1 MRFQHHNTTAND
13 SSDTSARP
21 QQRQQTN
28 RSGSSSAPTRSSSR
42 RSAAAAAAAAALNN
56 LLLERA
62 DSVRPASYLAAAGV
76 GHIAIVDADTTC
88 NEKSLMERRRLEL
101 QSVNRPNG

>member
-1 MRFQHHNTTAND
+1 
-13 SSDTSARP
+13 
-21 QQRQQTN
+21 
-28 RSGSSSAPTRSSSR
+28 
-42 RSAAAAAAAAALNN
+42 

-76 GHIAIVDADTTC
+76 GHIAIVDADTVDDPTC

>member
-1 MRFQHHNTTAND
+1 
-13 SSDTSARP
+13 
-21 QQRQQTN
+21 
-28 RSGSSSAPTRSSSR
+28 
-42 RSAAAAAAAAALNN
+42 

-101 QSVNRPNG
+101 QSVNRPNGWYETSTHISVYGPMLKNSPRAMLLGSYQKDSHRLNHGML